1 MRKHWEDSQVSSTG
15 HLYLLSL
22 TRSSSIHSYS
32 YTVSPMLLKWLTI
45 SCFYNIYSSQLRTF
59 LFKVGF
65 YWWQVCVQVREEK
78 SMYTYECRNPQSLQE
93 DVRVPG
99 VFMSCR
105 IWLFGRKLGP
115 LKEQFVLLITKVSL
129 LIHSGASYQW
139 CKQESVRQ
147 TLSPMGK
154 CLQTVSSLLTWVL

>member
-1 MRKHWEDSQVSSTG
+1 MLWQTDKDSASFETWNKQQVIAESVQKHGDDSQVSSTG

-22 TRSSSIHSYS
+22 TGSSSVHRYLD
-32 YTVSPMLLKWLTI
+32 TVSPMLLKWLTI
-45 SCFYNIYSSQLRTF
+45 SCFYNTSSSQLRTF

-65 YWWQVCVQVREEK
+65 YWWHVCVQVREEK
-78 SMYTYECRNPQSLQE
+78 SMHTHECRNPQSLQE

-105 IWLFGRKLGP
+105 LWLFGRKLGP
-115 LKEQFVLLITKVSL
+115 LKEQYILLVTKVSL

-139 CKQESVRQ
+139 FK
-147 TLSPMGK
+147 
-154 CLQTVSSLLTWVL
+154 